1 VLDPNVCDG
10 HFVFV
15 NNGCALHFVVL
26 VLTEDLLS
34 ILTAIVLN
42 PILSSL
48 VYVSC
53 LCQLLA

>member
-1 VLDPNVCDG
+1 M
-10 HFVFV
+10 FV
-15 NNGCALHFVVL
+15 NNGCALDFVVL